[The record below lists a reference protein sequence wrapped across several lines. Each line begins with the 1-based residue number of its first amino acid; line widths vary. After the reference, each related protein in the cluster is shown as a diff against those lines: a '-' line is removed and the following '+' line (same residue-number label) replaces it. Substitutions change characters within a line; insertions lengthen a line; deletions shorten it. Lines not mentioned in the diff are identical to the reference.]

1 MRNGSNKNGTS
12 RTVAEEAVRVERGSA
27 NVFADLDI
35 PNPDLSLAKAKLV
48 QSIRGLLAERKL
60 SHAQAAR
67 LLGIELPKVVKLMR
81 GRVEAYSIDRLFRF
95 LNALGQ
101 HVEITVHPN
110 AKHAAPRSV
119 LVV

>member
-1 MRNGSNKNGTS
+1 MRNGSNTSGTN
-12 RTVAEEAVRVERGSA
+12 RTVADEPVQIERGSG

-35 PNPDLSLAKAKLV
+35 PNPELSLAKAKLV
-48 QSIRGLLAERKL
+48 QSIRGLLAEQKL
-60 SHAQAAR
+60 SHAQVAR

>member
-1 MRNGSNKNGTS
+1 MRNVSNTNGTN
-12 RTVAEEAVRVERGSA
+12 RTVADEPVQIERSSG

-101 HVEITVHPN
+101 HV
-110 AKHAAPRSV
+110 KLQMHAP
-119 LVV
+119 